1 LDRATTSHHPQSNQS
16 SGNKSEKKNGTL
28 VTAIIL
34 GGIGFS
40 ISLWLAVNFYQL
52 GIFQQYNVLFDTD
65 PGCRLASL
73 AHGWCQ
79 GSRNITHPN
88 FSNFFNPPVRIAGLL
103 AHHFLNDVNLEQVRV
118 FIALLIL
125 PAASA
130 LQTSIL
136 FLTAGYLGFSRLQ
149 SILLSLLAIVTFT
162 QLIYG
167 STPEH
172 YGITSCVFAMA
183 ICLMAKLVT
192 QQRSDLAYAWVGL
205 QVLAI
210 GITITSAVP
219 LAILHF
225 AALLGAKQRFWPS
238 VWRTGGTAVIAVII
252 TFSIAFA
259 MNRLYEA
266 PKADRDVEKFVDKY
280 WAAEPIQRILEFPS
294 ALVNTFAPPRPSVAE
309 NIPAIGKGA
318 PIKIRFTFANSPHSL
333 SDWRPM
339 GALVI
344 SFLIVGVSALFL
356 AGGARGTVGAASLSI
371 VFFNWTL
378 HGFWGTELFLYAS
391 HWLVPAVMLMSG
403 VFCIPRVP
411 PRWINMAMAGFIAV
425 ILFVNIENISFILA
439 TVANLSS

>member
-1 LDRATTSHHPQSNQS
+1 
-16 SGNKSEKKNGTL
+16 L

-40 ISLWLAVNFYQL
+40 ISLWLAVKFYQL

-88 FSNFFNPPVRIAGLL
+88 FANFFNPPVRIAGSL
-103 AHHFLNDVNLEQVRV
+103 ASHFLNDLNLVQFRV
-118 FIALLIL
+118 YIALLIL
-125 PAASA
+125 PAATA
-130 LQTSIL
+130 LQTSFV
-136 FLTAGYLGFSRLQ
+136 FLTAGYLGLSRLQ
-149 SILLSLLAIVTFT
+149 STLLSLLAIVTFT

-167 STPEH
+167 SVPEH
-172 YGITSCVFAMA
+172 YGITSCVLAMA
-183 ICLMAKLVT
+183 ICLMTKLVT
-192 QQRSDLAYAWVGL
+192 QRRNDMAYAWVGL

-238 VWRTGGTAVIAVII
+238 VWRTGATAVIAVII
-252 TFSIAFA
+252 TFAIAFA
-259 MNRLYEA
+259 MNHLYEA
-266 PKADRDVEKFVDKY
+266 PKADRDVEKFVDQY
-280 WAAEPIQRILEFPS
+280 WAAEPLQRILEFPS
-294 ALVNTFAPPRPSVAE
+294 ALVNTFAPPRPSITE
-309 NIPAIGKGA
+309 NRAAIGKGA
-318 PIKIRFTFANSPHSL
+318 PIKIEFTFANASHAF

-344 SFLIVGVSALFL
+344 SFLIVGAGALFL
-356 AGGARGTVGAASLSI
+356 AGGARGTVGVASLAI
-371 VFFNWTL
+371 VFFNWAL
-378 HGFWGTELFLYAS
+378 HGFWGSELFLYAS

-403 VFCIPRVP
+403 LFCIPRVP
-411 PRWINMAMAGFIAV
+411 PRWITMAMAGFVAV